1 MVTSL
6 STYQSLVARGQ
17 HSWKDFNESRRRQ
30 LTKSNPAAVNER
42 VSENIVI
49 ELLTNVL
56 DWETECI
63 QQQVEYADITLC
75 HMGITRLIIET
86 KRPGLLKWNKNE
98 VEKALSQARRYADK
112 QKVKTIAISDGHLLY
127 AADIQ
132 HGGLKGRLYVELDSE
147 NFPDE
152 LFWLSKHGIY
162 REREGN
168 NTKLNEQDEI
178 SLAPDDILHPKYK
191 IPARCFAY
199 VGDATDHKTW
209 KLPYLLANGSVDT
222 KRLSGAVRCI
232 VSNYRGTNVKNVPDS
247 AIPSVLKRLGDAAFQ
262 AGKMPSQIPKPAATY
277 CQLNDILLA
286 LS

>member
-6 STYQSLVARGQ
+6 STYQSLLSRGQ
-17 HSWKDFNESRRRQ
+17 ENWNDFLESRHRR
-30 LTKSNPAAVNER
+30 LSKSNPAAINER

-86 KRPGLLKWNKNE
+86 KRPGLLMWNQNE
-98 VEKALSQARRYADK
+98 IEKALAQARRYADK

-132 HGGLKGRLYVELDSE
+132 HGGLKERLYIELDI
-147 NFPDE
+147 NDFPAD

-162 REREGN
+162 REREN
-168 NTKLNEQDEI
+168 YQEKLNQKSEVT
-178 SLAPDDILHPKYK
+178 LAENDLLHPKYK
-191 IPARCFAY
+191 VPARCFAY
-199 VGDATDHKTW
+199 VGDASNCKTW
-209 KLPYLLANGSVDT
+209 KLPYLLANGKVDT

-232 VSNYRGTNVKNVPDS
+232 VTNYRGGNVKDLPDN
-247 AIPSVLKRLGDAAFQ
+247 AIPSVLKRLGEAATQ
-262 AGKMPSQIPKPAATY
+262 AGKMPAQNPKTADTY
-277 CQLNDILLA
+277 RRLSEILDGFG
-286 LS
+286 